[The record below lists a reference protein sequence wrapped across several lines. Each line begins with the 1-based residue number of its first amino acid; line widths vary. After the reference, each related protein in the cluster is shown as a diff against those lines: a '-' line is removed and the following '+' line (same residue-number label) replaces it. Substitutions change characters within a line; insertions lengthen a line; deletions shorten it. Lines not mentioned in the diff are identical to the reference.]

1 MESFD
6 FALGLGVVFASV
18 LLSDS
23 VFGEEVFEGVFPA
36 CAARGEYL
44 TVVGEC
50 GVGRSERG
58 DEFGEVIDHAWTC
71 DAVVTGAG

>member
-50 GVGRSERG
+50 
-58 DEFGEVIDHAWTC
+58 
-71 DAVVTGAG
+71 